1 LIDDQGHIIHIDYGF
16 TLGISPGGNLGFET
30 AAFKLTSEMITLL
43 GGVQSEMFASFVD
56 MVVRGFLVAREAME
70 PILDVVCALADSGL
84 PNFMHKSDNL
94 EKFRARFVPE
104 LTASE
109 AAKYMKDKIFDAVDK
124 WTTNAYDSV
133 QKVQNNIY

>member
-1 LIDDQGHIIHIDYGF
+1 
-16 TLGISPGGNLGFET
+16 
-30 AAFKLTSEMITLL
+30 
-43 GGVQSEMFASFVD
+43 

-84 PNFMHKSDNL
+84 PNFTHKSDNL